1 MPWRAPSKEV
11 PFCLLHK
18 HNIAVDNNSVTIC
31 MPQLCLGS
39 LPDPGRTKK
48 HQAMSIK
55 VDKRAVELDHMSLD
69 SVDSKYL
76 K

>member
-1 MPWRAPSKEV
+1 
-11 PFCLLHK
+11 
-18 HNIAVDNNSVTIC
+18 

-55 VDKRAVELDHMSLD
+55 VDKRAAEIGSCVAGQRGFEMI
-69 SVDSKYL
+69 
-76 K
+76 